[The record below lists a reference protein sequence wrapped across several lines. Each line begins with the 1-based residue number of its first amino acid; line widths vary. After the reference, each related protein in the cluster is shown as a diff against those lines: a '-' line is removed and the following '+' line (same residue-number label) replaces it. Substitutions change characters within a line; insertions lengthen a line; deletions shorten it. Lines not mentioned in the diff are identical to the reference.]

1 MPDPL
6 NNGTTATATEPRLQ
20 NRALEPKGVL
30 QKNLKTLVY
39 LGAALVLIVASILS
53 SKGNPTAKAAAAKGA
68 PPQPFVQDTTDN
80 NVQELHSQVQAEKS
94 RQQQDAALAAA
105 TATGANRINP
115 LTGAQ
120 TGQGVYGTNPNPDV
134 RQLTPVQEQQ
144 MQIESK
150 DRELAHS
157 SLFTS
162 NIAYSRSQQQ
172 SASHHQGEPPV
183 GERLLR
189 AALGRDQRRQHR
201 RSRLRHG

>member
-1 MPDPL
+1 MPDQL
-6 NNGTTATATEPRLQ
+6 NTTAPATEPRLQ
-20 NRALEPKGVL
+20 NRAPEPKGVL
-30 QKNLKTLVY
+30 QKNLKILVY

-53 SKGNPTAKAAAAKGA
+53 SKGNPTAKAAAAAKGT

-94 RQQQDAALAAA
+94 RQQQDAALAA
-105 TATGANRINP
+105 TTGTVTNRINP

-157 SLFTS
+157 SLAV
-162 NIAYSRSQQQ
+162 IGRSLGAWWHRILGRTGK
-172 SASHHQGEPPV
+172 SLHQTC
-183 GERLLR
+183 RLLIQ
-189 AALGRDQRRQHR
+189 LLDQLLVVAVSLQ
-201 RSRLRHG
+201 